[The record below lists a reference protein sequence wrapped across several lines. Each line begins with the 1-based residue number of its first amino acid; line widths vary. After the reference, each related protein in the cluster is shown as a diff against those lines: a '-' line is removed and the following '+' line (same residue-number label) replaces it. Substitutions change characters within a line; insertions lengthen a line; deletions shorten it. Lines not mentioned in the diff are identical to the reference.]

1 MSEQTNGR
9 LGDLT
14 FHIGIDYACVMGE
27 HQTTEA
33 PIARLFGI
41 SKDVESYGKL
51 FAAAHDLLE
60 AALLLEA
67 AEENRRDDC
76 EECGGEGE
84 PEACGICFPP
94 FDDARIKRR
103 LAIAKA
109 TGSTP

>member
-14 FHIGIDYACVMGE
+14 FHMGIDYACVMGE

-41 SKDVESYGKL
+41 SKDVEAYGKL
-51 FAAAHDLLE
+51 FAAAPEML
-60 AALLLEA
+60 AALKEALNSLEVYVKIYDRKWDGSA
-67 AEENRRDDC
+67 AEGSTVELVR
-76 EECGGEGE
+76 
-84 PEACGICFPP
+84 A
-94 FDDARIKRR
+94 
-103 LAIAKA
+103 AIAKA